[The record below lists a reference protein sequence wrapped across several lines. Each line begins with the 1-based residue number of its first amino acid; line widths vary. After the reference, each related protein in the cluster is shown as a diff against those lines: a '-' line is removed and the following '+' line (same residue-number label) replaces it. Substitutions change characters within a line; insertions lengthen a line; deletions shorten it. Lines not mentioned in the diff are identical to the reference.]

1 MDVFELH
8 RKLVADYRQFTESFV
23 GIRDPRIRE
32 AVERDL
38 AEGGQWPDAWLSI
51 NPLFEPGGS
60 VDELVKRQLLHPEC
74 SKIFRTGKDAEGSP
88 GVPISFHRHQRE
100 AIEVA
105 TTGRSFV
112 LTTGTG
118 SGKSLGYIVPIVDH
132 ILRARAAG
140 DTERRTR
147 AVIVYPMN
155 ALANSQRKELEKFL
169 QAGYGP
175 GASPVTFARYTG
187 QDSEQERHRILRDRP
202 DIILTNYVML
212 DLLLTRD
219 KERGSFLNATRDL
232 RFLVLDEL
240 HTYRGRQGADVAL
253 LVRRV
258 RDACE
263 ARSLQCIGTSATMSN
278 EGDHLE
284 RRKDVARVASRIF
297 GGPED
302 VAPEHVI
309 GETLRRATRGPDPS
323 PAQLTEAVLR
333 APDRLT
339 RGYDDLAEDP
349 LAVWIENTF
358 GLQDQAGHLE
368 RQRPITL
375 ADAAV
380 GLAAMVNLDEDTC
393 RAAIEDMLRAGAKA
407 KDPDTHR
414 PLFAFRLHQFVS
426 KGDTVY
432 VSLEPE
438 ATRYATR
445 RYQRVVQGDRG
456 KLLLPLSFCRECGQE
471 YLAVSRTM
479 RAGQVAYEPRHDHD
493 SDDDQ
498 TADGYLYVSTAAPW
512 PADPV
517 ANGRLPD
524 SWLVRDESG
533 IHVTDNRRRYLPV
546 PVTLALDGT
555 EMGYGGAESE
565 SSAAGDHGTEPAD
578 DAEGLRA
585 AFVPAP
591 FLFCLNPECKVSY
604 EQVRGRDFAKLAS
617 LDSEGR
623 SSAMTVISASIV
635 RSLRSQPPGEEMP
648 REAQKLLTF
657 VDNRQDAS
665 LQAGHFNDFVQVTH
679 LRGAL
684 VKALSA
690 AGPAGLRYD
699 TLAQRVTDALA
710 LPVESYAG
718 RTEVR
723 FSHQREN
730 VTSALRAVVELLL
743 YQDLQGSWRV
753 TMPGLEQTGLLV
765 FDYPALGEIAAA
777 EDLWE
782 SGHAAL
788 ADAAPE
794 QREQLLRLVLDE
806 MRRNLAVDVEVLSR
820 TGFERVRSRSDQWLT
835 GPWALSESHPEP
847 RPAAVFPTPARPG
860 GYRSDVH
867 FTGRSMLGRYLR
879 APSCFPHL
887 SDRLTVD
894 DAQLVIRR
902 LLEVLCEADLITES
916 VPRSETG
923 TPGYRVKASSLLWLP
938 SDGSAGMRDLLR
950 RRHGG
955 TAPRVNAFF
964 RGLYADLA
972 HSLAGLQ
979 AAEHTAQVPTPV
991 REEREARFSSGRLP
1005 LLYCSPT
1012 MELGVDIKSLNT
1024 VAMRNVPPT
1033 PANYAQRSGRAGRS
1047 GEPALVTTYCAIG
1060 NAHDQ
1065 YYFRRSHLMVQGRVA
1080 PPRLDLA
1087 NEDLVRSHIQA
1098 IWLAETGADLH
1109 SSLPE
1114 VLDLADSMRGYPVRE
1129 EIWAQMLDPAPA
1141 RRAEERARNVLA
1153 SVPDLDSSSW
1163 WSPRW
1168 LEDVVRNAARGFD
1181 RACDRWRNLY
1191 RGALAEQEEQ
1201 NRRVLDQSLSPQSRE
1216 QAARRRREAENQL
1229 KLLRSEDSQRLGHN
1243 FSDFYTYRYFASE
1256 GFLPGYSFP
1265 RLPLAAYI
1273 PGSRKARGAGAEGD
1287 YLQRPRFLAI
1297 NEFGPGA
1304 LIYHEGARYEVKRVQ
1319 LPIAEPGEIDTEAAR
1334 LCRHCGYFH
1343 EQQAGTDLCDNCGE
1357 ALTGLIPNLMRL
1369 TTVITER
1376 RERIS
1381 SDEEER
1387 RRAGFELETAYRF
1400 NAHGDRPARLDA
1412 QILRDGQKLADL
1424 AYGDTASLRVINKGR
1439 RRRKEK
1445 ARVGYRIDTATG
1457 RWLPDKQAEAL
1468 ESDGGESFADA
1479 DVSRPVVPFV
1489 EDRRNILLL
1498 RLAEPVDEITATTL
1512 RFAIERGVEA
1522 AFQLEDSELTSIA
1535 LPDPDNRA
1543 RMLFT
1548 ESAEGGAGVLR
1559 RLQAEP
1565 DALATAAA
1573 EALRIVHTDPDTG
1586 EDVPAAAGLPEPCEL
1601 GCYDCLL
1608 SYGNQ
1613 SEHRLIDRTK
1623 VIGLLRSITRAT
1635 VRGTGGA
1642 ASPADRLIM
1651 LKEDSESELERA
1663 FLDFLADRE
1672 LRVPDEAQVPL
1683 IQLAAR
1689 PDFVYRL
1696 AGADVAVFVDGPHHD
1711 RPTQQQRDEEAEDRL
1726 MDAGWLVVRFGHTD
1740 NWQKIVNRYPNVFGS
1755 GGAR

>member
-8 RKLVADYRQFTESFV
+8 RKLVDDYRQFTESFV
-23 GIRDPRIRE
+23 EIRDHRIRE

-38 AEGGQWPDAWLSI
+38 ASGGQWPDAWLSL
-51 NPLFEPGGS
+51 NPSFESGGS
-60 VDELVKRQLLHPEC
+60 VDDLVEAGLLHEEC
-74 SKIFRTGKDAEGSP
+74 SKIFRTGKDSSGAP
-88 GVPISFHRHQRE
+88 GTPIPFHRHQRE
-100 AIEVA
+100 AIETAA
-105 TTGRSFV
+105 TGKSFV

-118 SGKSLGYIVPIVDH
+118 SGKSLGYIVPIVNH
-132 ILRARAAG
+132 ILRARAEG
-140 DTERRTR
+140 DTQRRTR

-169 QAGYGP
+169 EAGYAP

-187 QDSEQERHRILRDRP
+187 QDSEEERHRILRDRP

-219 KERGSFLNATRDL
+219 KERGNFLDATKDL

-263 ARSLQCIGTSATMSN
+263 ARNLQCIGTSATMST
-278 EGDHLE
+278 EGGYEE
-284 RRKDVARVASRIF
+284 RRKEVAQVASRIF
-297 GGPED
+297 GGSED
-302 VAPEHVI
+302 VAPENVI
-309 GETLRRATRGPDPS
+309 GETLRRATRGPVPS
-323 PAQLTEAVLR
+323 PKQLAEAVRETPNL
-333 APDRLT
+333 AT
-339 RGYDDLAEDP
+339 RSYDDLAEDP
-349 LAVWIENTF
+349 LAVWTEGTF
-358 GLQDQAGHLE
+358 GLQEHTGRLE
-368 RQRPITL
+368 RQRPTTL
-375 ADAAV
+375 AAAAAD
-380 GLAAMVNLDEDTC
+380 LASVTEMDPDTC
-393 RAAIEDMLRAGAKA
+393 RTAIEDMLRAGAKA
-407 KDPDTHR
+407 KDTDTGR

-426 KGDTVY
+426 KGDTAY

-438 ATRYATR
+438 ETRHVTR
-445 RYQRVVQGDRG
+445 RYQRVVQGERG

-471 YLAVSRTM
+471 YLTVSRTV
-479 RAGQVAYEPRHDHD
+479 RAGQASYEPRRDHD
-493 SDDDQ
+493 SDDSQ
-498 TADGYLYVSTAAPW
+498 AADGYLYVNSATPW

-517 ANGRLPD
+517 AEGRLPD
-524 SWLVRDESG
+524 SWLVREESG
-533 IHVTDNRRRYLPV
+533 VRVAENRQRYLPV
-546 PVTLALDGT
+546 PVTVALDGT
-555 EMGYGGAESE
+555 ELTYESRDTAESRDADP
-565 SSAAGDHGTEPAD
+565 SSARVDTE
-578 DAEGLRA
+578 EGLQA

-591 FLFCLNPECKVSY
+591 FLFCLNPDCKVSY

-635 RSLRSQPPGEEMP
+635 RSLRNQPPGEEVP
-648 REAQKLLTF
+648 QEAQKLLTF

-684 VKALSA
+684 VKALSD
-690 AGPAGLRYD
+690 AGPDGLRYD
-699 TLAQRVTDALA
+699 NLAQRVTDSLA
-710 LPVESYAG
+710 LPVESFTG
-718 RTEVR
+718 RSEVR

-730 VTSALRAVVELLL
+730 VTAALRAVVELLL
-743 YQDLQGSWRV
+743 YQDLQGAWRV
-753 TMPGLEQTGLLV
+753 TMPGLEQTGLLT
-765 FDYPALGEIAAA
+765 FDYPALGEIADAD
-777 EDLWE
+777 DLWE
-782 SGHAAL
+782 SRHAAL
-788 ADAAPE
+788 AGAAPQ
-794 QREQLLRLVLDE
+794 QREQLLRLILDE
-806 MRRNLAVDVEVLSR
+806 MRRSLAVDVEVLSR
-820 TGFERVRSRSDQWLT
+820 TGFEKVRSRSDQWLT

-847 RPAAVFPTPARPG
+847 RPAVVFPAPARPG
-860 GYRSDVH
+860 GHRSDVH
-867 FTGRSMLGRYLR
+867 FTGRSMLGRFLR
-879 APSCFPHL
+879 APGYFPYL
-887 SDRLTVD
+887 VERLTVD
-894 DAQLVIRR
+894 DAQLVIRQ
-902 LLEVLCEADLITES
+902 LLEVLCEADLITEC
-916 VPRSETG
+916 VAAEERG
-923 TPGYRVKASSLLWLP
+923 VPGYRVKASSLLWLP
-938 SDGSAGMRDLLR
+938 SDGSEGMRDLLR

-955 TAPRVNAFF
+955 TAPRVNTFF
-964 RGLYADLA
+964 RDLYAGLA
-972 HSLAGLQ
+972 HTLAGLQ

-991 REEREARFSSGRLP
+991 REEREAQFGAGQLP

-1012 MELGVDIKSLNT
+1012 MELGVDIKRLNT

-1047 GEPALVTTYCAIG
+1047 GEPALITTYCATG

-1087 NEDLVRSHIQA
+1087 NEDLVRSHVQA
-1098 IWLAETGADLH
+1098 IWLAETGADLQT
-1109 SSLPE
+1109 SLPD
-1114 VLDLADSMRGYPVRE
+1114 VLDLGDPLRGYPVRE
-1129 EIWAQMLDPAPA
+1129 ELWMLMLDPAPA
-1141 RRAEERARNVLA
+1141 RRAEERARQVLA
-1153 SVPDLDSSSW
+1153 SVPDLSNSSW

-1168 LEDVVRNAARGFD
+1168 LEDVVRNAAQGFD
-1181 RACDRWRNLY
+1181 RACDRWRTLY
-1191 RGALAEQEEQ
+1191 RNALAEQEEQ
-1201 NRRVLDQSLSPQSRE
+1201 NRRVLDQSLSPQSRD

-1229 KLLRSEDSQRLGHN
+1229 RLLRNEDGQRLGHN

-1273 PGSRKARGAGAEGD
+1273 PGSRRARGVGAEGD

-1319 LPIAEPGEIDTEAAR
+1319 LPVSEPGEIDTEAAW
-1334 LCRHCGYFH
+1334 LCRRCGYFH
-1343 EQQAGTDLCDNCGE
+1343 DQQAGTDVCDNCHE
-1357 ALTGLIPNLMRL
+1357 KLTGLIPNLMRL
-1369 TTVITER
+1369 TTVVTER

-1412 QILRDGQKLADL
+1412 HVVHEGVTVAEL
-1424 AYGDTASLRVINKGR
+1424 AYGDSASLRVINKGR
-1439 RRRKEK
+1439 RRRKDK
-1445 ARVGYRIDTATG
+1445 ARIGYRIDTATG
-1457 RWLPDKQAEAL
+1457 RWLPDKQADAL
-1468 ESDGGESFADA
+1468 ETEGGESFADA

-1498 RLAEPVDEITATTL
+1498 RLTEPVDDITATTL
-1512 RFAIERGVEA
+1512 RYALERGIEA

-1559 RLQAEP
+1559 RLQGQAR
-1565 DALATAAA
+1565 ALAAAA
-1573 EALRIVHTDPDTG
+1573 TEALRIMHTDPETG
-1586 EDVPAAAGLPEPCEL
+1586 EDLPAAAGLPEPCEL

-1613 SEHRLIDRTK
+1613 SEHHLIDRTK
-1623 VIGLLRSITRAT
+1623 AIGLLRSIAHAT
-1635 VRGTGGA
+1635 VRGTGQA
-1642 ASPADRLIM
+1642 ASPADRLEA
-1651 LKEDSESELERA
+1651 LKDMSESELERS
-1663 FLDFLADRE
+1663 FLDFLADQE
-1672 LRVPDEAQVPL
+1672 LRLPDEAQVPL
-1683 IQLAAR
+1683 VQLAAR

-1696 AGADVAVFVDGPHHD
+1696 PGADVAVFVDGPHHD
-1711 RPTQQQRDEEAEDRL
+1711 IPTQRQRDEDAEDRL
-1726 MDAGWLVVRFGHTD
+1726 MDAGWLVVRFGHTGH
-1740 NWQKIVNRYPNVFGS
+1740 WQKIVERYPNVFGT